1 MAFWFKCYINS
12 FDVLIYKLKICMQ
25 RRACLSSHEVWLCS
39 VFMAPLQLDWLSLH
53 SRSHFWSSS
62 ECQQWMLQSIPRRY
76 LGRTQVTWTINL
88 SQISNNNYS
97 FSLSTSIVGLHIC
110 RWSIFTSLHLYIYIY
125 VFSYIYFSLEVSCFL
140 PQAGILEKTKLH
152 KKPHEVVM
160 TPGLL
165 LLIAFLFKQ
174 AWDEQ
179 HYYM

>member
-97 FSLSTSIVGLHIC
+97 FSLSLHPLWAYIYAGDQY
-110 RWSIFTSLHLYIYIY
+110 LHLYIFTFTSTFSATFIFLWRWAAFSLRL
-125 VFSYIYFSLEVSCFL
+125 VFWRKQSYIKSHMRWLWLQVF
-140 PQAGILEKTKLH
+140 
-152 KKPHEVVM
+152 
-160 TPGLL
+160 
-165 LLIAFLFKQ
+165 
-174 AWDEQ
+174 
-179 HYYM
+179 YY

>member
-1 MAFWFKCYINS
+1 MAFGFKCYINS

-25 RRACLSSHEVWLCS
+25 RRACLSSHEAWLCS

-110 RWSIFTSLHLYIYIY
+110 RWSIFTSLHLHLHFQLHLFFFGGELLSPSGWY
-125 VFSYIYFSLEVSCFL
+125 FQWRKQSYIKSHMRWLW
-140 PQAGILEKTKLH
+140 LH
-152 KKPHEVVM
+152 V
-160 TPGLL
+160 
-165 LLIAFLFKQ
+165 F
-174 AWDEQ
+174 
-179 HYYM
+179 YY